1 MHIIVLAHDL
11 VGTERLALTK
21 VGICK
26 KDAAEQGKENIK
38 NDSKSR
44 WSDGGEWNQDSQT
57 TVVLIKL
64 LMCLMQLYP
73 QNIPTR

>member
-1 MHIIVLAHDL
+1 MVPMHIIVLAHDR

-44 WSDGGEWNQDSQT
+44 
-57 TVVLIKL
+57 
-64 LMCLMQLYP
+64 
-73 QNIPTR
+73 